1 MTAEPVVVAPRRP
14 FWRVLGLFV
23 VAFVVGFFVST
34 TAVAIEMAA
43 GVRHEALR
51 NAAGAPLQG
60 ALVAFE
66 LSMAA
71 LVLWRLPAIT
81 GLALGELGLRLPRG
95 RDWRV
100 FGYGILGLILVR
112 IVIVVQLALMHQSE
126 HRQAGFEKIHLGNP
140 LDVALTLAALVV
152 VAPFAEELVFR
163 MTLFRTL
170 AQRLPVWLAV
180 AISSCVFA
188 AFHVDALLFVG
199 LALFGAVLALSY
211 RASGCIVVS
220 MLLHACNNALGA
232 LGILYL
238 AR

>member
-1 MTAEPVVVAPRRP
+1 MVADPLLVAPRRP
-14 FWRVLGLFV
+14 FWRALGLFA
-23 VAFVVGFFVST
+23 VAFAVGFVAST
-34 TAVAIEMAA
+34 VAVLIEMIA
-43 GVRHEALR
+43 GVRSSALR
-51 NAAGAPLQG
+51 NATGAPLQG
-60 ALVAFE
+60 ALIAFE

-71 LVLWRLPAIT
+71 LVLWRLPAMT
-81 GLALGELGLRLPRG
+81 GLNLRELGLRRPRG

-100 FGYGILGLILVR
+100 FGYGVLGLVGVR
-112 IVIVVQLALMHQSE
+112 VVIAVQLALLHQSE
-126 HRQAGFEKIHLGNP
+126 HRQAGFETIHLGSP
-140 LDVALTLAALVV
+140 LDVVLTLAALVV

-180 AISSCVFA
+180 AISACVFA
-188 AFHVDALLFVG
+188 GFHMDALLFVG
-199 LALFGAVLALSY
+199 LALFGAVLALCY

-232 LGILYL
+232 LGIIYL